1 MALLTMIPTI
11 VPLIQ
16 NTGLNIITAQ
26 NKLKFRNIV
35 YAIVAVINVISTYIA
50 ILYWGIIGAAFCS
63 CIAFVI
69 GPVISMNIYYKKV
82 IGIDIVRFWKNI
94 ISMSLAPILMTIVG
108 FYMSFN
114 IGIETIEKFLLGVIG
129 YSVLYMIIMWKY
141 GMNEY
146 EKNIFLQPI
155 TTVYKKVLRLT

>member
-1 MALLTMIPTI
+1 
-11 VPLIQ
+11 
-16 NTGLNIITAQ
+16 
-26 NKLKFRNIV
+26 
-35 YAIVAVINVISTYIA
+35 
-50 ILYWGIIGAAFCS
+50 
-63 CIAFVI
+63 
-69 GPVISMNIYYKKV
+69 
-82 IGIDIVRFWKNI
+82 
-94 ISMSLAPILMTIVG
+94 MSLAPILMTIVG

>member
-1 MALLTMIPTI
+1 M
-11 VPLIQ
+11 
-16 NTGLNIITAQ
+16 
-26 NKLKFRNIV
+26 
-35 YAIVAVINVISTYIA
+35 
-50 ILYWGIIGAAFCS
+50 
-63 CIAFVI
+63 
-69 GPVISMNIYYKKV
+69 SMNIYYKKA
-82 IGIDIVRFWKNI
+82 IGIDIVGFWKNI

-108 FYMSFN
+108 LYMSFN
-114 IGIETIEKFLLGVIG
+114 IGIETIEKFLLGIIG